1 MTTMPQTDK
10 KPLPPSY
17 YGWCYNCH
25 MPARTSLCSNCTFQ
39 LTSSHKSPYLSAPK
53 PAPPKSIDMGPLPT
67 PPSRPLPQT
76 PRPLPPQ
83 PAKQIIPLAPSHKC
97 GPRFQPNQGGQ
108 YRCPLPRESSQNWK
122 PSQSHRPLTSN
133 DVNQPL
139 LCNLLLDAESF
150 YDNDHKCTRYEWTGT
165 LKDNDVAAIVD
176 WMKKHGATQPSSIL
190 PYYWCI
196 ENQYLKLSI
205 CSHPKGNTYIT
216 LLDLSKGSNLPVAQ
230 SSNKTESE
238 VRA

>member
-1 MTTMPQTDK
+1 MTSIPRPQMQI
-10 KPLPPSY
+10 
-17 YGWCYNCH
+17 CAICNH
-25 MPARTSLCSNCTFQ
+25 PAY
-39 LTSSHKSPYLSAPK
+39 SSPCADCRRQEAQDSQTAPVSRFT
-53 PAPPKSIDMGPLPT
+53 PINMGPLPQAPKPTPKT
-67 PPSRPLPQT
+67 PPST
-76 PRPLPPQ
+76 
-83 PAKQIIPLAPSHKC
+83 
-97 GPRFQPNQGGQ
+97 GGQ
-108 YRCPLPRESSQNWK
+108 YRCPLPRESSKAWK

-216 LLDLSKGSNLPVAQ
+216 LLDLSEGSTFPMTQ

-238 VRA
+238 VRACG